1 MNVVLWLRS
10 LGFGNYEES
19 SMRKMRRGGS
29 SDRAPENPTATL
41 SAFRRSL
48 ANNEPP
54 VGLMP
59 ALAALWWAGKDDW
72 DKA

>member
-1 MNVVLWLRS
+1 
-10 LGFGNYEES
+10 
-19 SMRKMRRGGS
+19 MRRGGS
-29 SDRAPENPTATL
+29 SDRVPENPTATL

-59 ALAALWWAGKDDW
+59 ALEALWWAGKDDW
-72 DKA
+72 NKAHETVMDHVDPNSAWVHAPAPR